1 MLQPSSAVLQGV
13 VVMESLVFLV
23 FKQQMVVFN
32 SFLSFLHSLSSYIN
46 LQSTYEFSYLFLFI
60 SFIYRINLTE
70 RYCSVYKNERRMIFR
85 AQLEQSKNRLCL
97 NLNRQK
103 KDSVPSSKE
112 TSHTSTTQSTS
123 SRGYRVSDISGIHWF
138 FKSI

>member
-1 MLQPSSAVLQGV
+1 
-13 VVMESLVFLV
+13 
-23 FKQQMVVFN
+23 
-32 SFLSFLHSLSSYIN
+32 
-46 LQSTYEFSYLFLFI
+46 
-60 SFIYRINLTE
+60 
-70 RYCSVYKNERRMIFR
+70 MIFR

-123 SRGYRVSDISGIHWF
+123 SRGYRVSDISGMYSFI
-138 FKSI
+138 I